1 MTYRSQLLAIL
12 VFLPAAINPTTI
24 VANEPAATPAKLV
37 RVLAVGNSFS
47 RNAGK
52 YVADI
57 AEADGNQVTVFQAA
71 PGGCSLERHWTCAA
85 QFEANPEDPR
95 GRPYDDK
102 SLRQVLAA
110 ETWDFVTIQ
119 QVSIRSFEP
128 ETYRPFA
135 QLLHAYIRKHAPRAE
150 ILIHQTW
157 AYRADDPLFRSP
169 EFQVQ
174 DMYRQLTAAYEGLGA
189 ELGCRLLPVGTA
201 FENARLGDRWPD
213 RFPDPDFD
221 RTKAKPPAL
230 PDQRW
235 SLHVGYRWSK
245 NDAGEPSL
253 RYDGHHANVAGE
265 YLGSAV
271 WYEVLTGCNVL
282 GNRFVP
288 DGLDAPRVALLQQ
301 IAHQTVSENLRPT
314 TAPPAMTR

>member
-1 MTYRSQLLAIL
+1 MQRNPRLIALLVL
-12 VFLPAAINPTTI
+12 TAAITPT
-24 VANEPAATPAKLV
+24 VAVGDEASTPPTKPV

-52 YVADI
+52 YLADI

-85 QFEANPEDPR
+85 QFEADPEDTK
-95 GRPYDDK
+95 GRLYDGK
-102 SLRQVLAA
+102 SLRQILTA
-110 ETWDFVTIQ
+110 EPWDFVTIQ

-128 ETYRPFA
+128 ETYRPYA
-135 QLLHAYIRKHAPRAE
+135 QLLHAYIRKHAPQAE
-150 ILIHQTW
+150 VLIHQTW

-174 DMYRQLTAAYEGLGA
+174 DMYRRLTAAYEGLGA

-201 FENARLGDRWPD
+201 FENARLGDLWPD

-221 RTKAKPPAL
+221 GTKAEPPAL

-245 NDAGEPSL
+245 NDAGKPAL

-271 WYEVLTGCNVL
+271 WYEVVTGRSVL

-301 IAHQTVSENLRPT
+301 IAHQTVSEGLRPA
-314 TAPPAMTR
+314 TAPPAVAR

>member
-1 MTYRSQLLAIL
+1 MQRNLLLIALL
-12 VFLPAAINPTTI
+12 VLAAAITPT
-24 VANEPAATPAKLV
+24 VAVGDDASTPPPKPV

-57 AEADGNQVTVFQAA
+57 AEADENQVTVFQAA

-85 QFEANPEDPR
+85 QFEADPEAAK
-95 GRPYDDK
+95 GRPYGDK
-102 SLRQVLAA
+102 SLRQILTA
-110 ETWDFVTIQ
+110 EPWDFVTIQ

-128 ETYRPFA
+128 ETYRPYA
-135 QLLHAYIRKHAPRAE
+135 QLLHAYIRKHAPQAE
-150 ILIHQTW
+150 VLIHQTW

-174 DMYRQLTAAYEGLGA
+174 DMYRRLTAAYETLGA

-201 FENARLGDRWPD
+201 FENARLGDPWPD

-221 RTKAKPPAL
+221 RTKAEPPHL

-245 NDAGEPSL
+245 NDAGEPTL

-271 WYEVLTGCNVL
+271 WYEVVTGRSVL

-288 DGLDAPRVALLQQ
+288 DGLDAPRVALLQK
-301 IAHQTVSENLRPT
+301 IAHQTVSEGLRPA
-314 TAPPAMTR
+314 TAPPAVSR